1 MPLLRRSHDDPDDR
15 KDEEQS
21 ELARRVLAHSGT
33 PEEKLE
39 RLLAERT
46 RELEEQAAR
55 FQQALA
61 DLERREQM
69 LRDMRASVDRMLH
82 LGATDLTARE
92 SVIEEVSRE
101 VEERQTRLLADEAEL
116 ARRRSE
122 LGAVE
127 LKREAIEH
135 RERAVAAREARLA
148 AAGAEAGAEAEQQDP
163 SVSLLFVPGSTYR
176 LVEIERRELA
186 AGSQVEVDGS
196 TYVVSRLGRAP
207 LPGDRRTCAY
217 LERAFEAPSG
227 SDKSP

>member
-1 MPLLRRSHDDPDDR
+1 MPLLRRSHDDPDDP

-55 FQQALA
+55 FEQALA

-69 LRDMRASVDRMLH
+69 VRDMRASVDRMLH
-82 LGATDLTARE
+82 LGTTDLTARE

-116 ARRRSE
+116 ARRRSD

-148 AAGAEAGAEAEQQDP
+148 AAGAEAEEQDP

-176 LVEIERRELA
+176 LVEIESRELA
-186 AGSQVEVDGS
+186 AGSEVEVDGS

-217 LERAFEAPSG
+217 LERASDVPSG
-227 SDKSP
+227 SDESP